1 MLRPLPSY
9 KKRSIL
15 PSTVS
20 FPASSTYQDKY
31 NALCTPCSSTSDRK
45 SICNEQTIRFEPTP
59 PPITRQKCCK
69 SSITN
74 LNFTVGVSVTC
85 ASCLGFFPI
94 FFFFS
99 LFSPFLFISLTVACL
114 AKSAFYQK
122 SVGNYVLPLIVLGNS
137 SFRKFSTSI
146 EDRRS
151 FSPASIS
158 LCDENRREN
167 TCSRKIARSVSG

>member
-31 NALCTPCSSTSDRK
+31 NALCTPCSSTRDRK

-59 PPITRQKCCK
+59 SPITRQKCCK

-85 ASCLGFFPI
+85 ASCLGFFLPHS
-94 FFFFS
+94 FPFHFS
-99 LFSPFLFISLTVACL
+99 HGCMPSKVGFLSEIGWKLRSPLDRSWKFVV
-114 AKSAFYQK
+114 QE
-122 SVGNYVLPLIVLGNS
+122 VLH
-137 SFRKFSTSI
+137 
-146 EDRRS
+146 EH
-151 FSPASIS
+151 
-158 LCDENRREN
+158 
-167 TCSRKIARSVSG
+167 